1 MSVCSVERANFSDSN
16 EALFAVLTAVS
27 AIVTSRKRKLR
38 ELFAVATQ
46 VEGLPQDAFANPDA
60 PATTAAE
67 WQFLQTSEI
76 LQCVYT
82 ECLIIYLFI
91 CLLACFSSGKKRC
104 TTASIQVTASRVF

>member
-1 MSVCSVERANFSDSN
+1 M
-16 EALFAVLTAVS
+16 LFAILTADS

-46 VEGLPQDAFANPDA
+46 VDGLPQDAFANPDA

-76 LQCVYT
+76 LQFVS
-82 ECLIIYLFI
+82 LFQ
-91 CLLACFSSGKKRC
+91 F
-104 TTASIQVTASRVF
+104 